1 MATAA
6 APGRVPARLHYRV
19 QLRFVTEEQLFTP
32 GPLTTPNPKS
42 LRLEVHAAG
51 EEADATVTDGEVLGA
66 THPARPAR
74 SCGLWARVRGA
85 AVGKDARG
93 RAGVSRALV
102 PGRASGA
109 CAGVHPDGLW
119 GEDPRPEK
127 AQRIQW
133 GLYCSQR
140 SWTPGTERP

>member
-93 RAGVSRALV
+93 RARCAPGAWTRA
-102 PGRASGA
+102 
-109 CAGVHPDGLW
+109 
-119 GEDPRPEK
+119 
-127 AQRIQW
+127 RIW
-133 GLYCSQR
+133 GLRRCAPR
-140 SWTPGTERP
+140 WAPG

>member
-1 MATAA
+1 MAAA
-6 APGRVPARLHYRV
+6 PAPGRVPARLHYRV

-74 SCGLWARVRGA
+74 SSGLWARVRGA

-93 RAGVSRALV
+93 RTGGV
-102 PGRASGA
+102 
-109 CAGVHPDGLW
+109 
-119 GEDPRPEK
+119 
-127 AQRIQW
+127 
-133 GLYCSQR
+133 
-140 SWTPGTERP
+140 

>member
-66 THPARPAR
+66 THPRGPLAVAA
-74 SCGLWARVRGA
+74 CGR
-85 AVGKDARG
+85 AVGEPRWERTREGG
-93 RAGVSRALV
+93 RAVSRALA

-119 GEDPRPEK
+119 AEDPGPEK
-127 AQRIQW
+127 ARCIQR